1 MMVDDG
7 DGDGDGDGSD
17 DGDDSFFF
25 FFFFFFFDEND
36 DDDDDVAGGEETAP
50 QAENQGK
57 AGENAQGGPRVACS
71 EDEEAE
77 AEERQEERY

>member
-1 MMVDDG
+1 MMVD
-7 DGDGDGDGSD
+7 DGDGDGSD
-17 DGDDSFFF
+17 DGDDS
-25 FFFFFFFDEND
+25 FFFFFFDEND